1 LPALQDKRVAHF
13 HVLVQETGKGL
24 THTPDPAAV
33 QSVLRVEGVVIP
45 PCVEP
50 IDVSVLTG
58 GAVAVV
64 DPRTQ
69 AGPRLLDL
77 IALARP
83 PREGRIELFGR
94 DLRGVAPAER
104 PALRR
109 RLGLV
114 SRELSLADE
123 LDAFD
128 NLALAARAVGRRP
141 HDYAEPAKQLLAWT
155 GLSDRSDQPAGEM
168 DEEGRRRLAL
178 ARALINRPDLL
189 IALEPAGALEGV
201 ARRTILKLVTDLHAA
216 GTAVL
221 LISADEGLARS
232 GADVVRLGP
241 ATESVA
247 GTA

>member
-1 LPALQDKRVAHF
+1 MTNTL
-13 HVLVQETGKGL
+13 E
-24 THTPDPAAV
+24 PAAA
-33 QSVLRVEGVVIP
+33 QAVLRVEGVIIP

-50 IDVSVLTG
+50 IDVSVLSG
-58 GAVAVV
+58 SAVAVV

-77 IALARP
+77 IVLARP
-83 PREGRIELFGR
+83 PREGRIQLFGR

-128 NLALAARAVGRRP
+128 NLALAARAVGRAP
-141 HDYAEPAKQLLAWT
+141 HDYAEPARQLLSWT
-155 GLSDRSDQPAGEM
+155 GLSDRTDQPAGEM

-178 ARALINRPDLL
+178 ARALVNRPDLL
-189 IALEPAGALEGV
+189 IAHEPAGALQGI
-201 ARRTILKLVTDLHAA
+201 ARHAILKMITDLHAA

-221 LISADEGLARS
+221 LISADEALARS
-232 GADVVRLGP
+232 GAEVVRLGP
-241 ATESVA
+241 APEGIA
-247 GTA
+247 GAA